1 MLPTPVFFGAQAIE
15 PICLRPFAA
24 LFRLPACLA
33 KLQDTRNSLL
43 PNRLIIWPPMI
54 YFAFTLV
61 AIASR
66 FLPHPPN
73 VACLGAIGMF
83 AGCYCSGR
91 IAWFIPAAILL
102 CSDTIGQLAGIPSLG
117 FYSPVTMICV
127 YAAATLAVPV
137 GRMISRSEG
146 MGLKF
151 AGSVAGGSLV
161 ASTLFF
167 LVSNLGVWASA
178 WYPSTGEGLVNCYI
192 AAIPFYGY
200 TIAGDLFF
208 SAIAFGGY
216 AAVSAGQPSRELA
229 RQAV

>member
-1 MLPTPVFFGAQAIE
+1 MF
-15 PICLRPFAA
+15 
-24 LFRLPACLA
+24 
-33 KLQDTRNSLL
+33 
-43 PNRLIIWPPMI
+43 
-54 YFAFTLV
+54 YFALILV

-91 IAWFIPAAILL
+91 IAWLVPAAILL
-102 CSDTIGQLAGIPSLG
+102 CSDTIGQLVGVAGLG
-117 FYSPVTMICV
+117 FYSPITMVCV
-127 YAAATLAVPV
+127 YGAATLAVPV
-137 GRMISRSEG
+137 GRLISRTQGSQSRYG
-146 MGLKF
+146 GFKF
-151 AGSVAGGSLV
+151 AGSVAGGSLI

-167 LVSNLGVWASA
+167 LVSNFGVWASG
-178 WYPSTGEGLVNCYI
+178 WYPATGEGLISCYV

-208 SAIAFGGY
+208 SAIAFGGF
-216 AAVSAGQPSRELA
+216 AAVTAGQPSRDLA